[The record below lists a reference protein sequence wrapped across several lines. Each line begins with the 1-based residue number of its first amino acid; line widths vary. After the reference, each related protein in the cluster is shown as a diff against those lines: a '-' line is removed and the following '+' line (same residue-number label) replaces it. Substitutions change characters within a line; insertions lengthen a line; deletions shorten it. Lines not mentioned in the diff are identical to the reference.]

1 MTIMKNKPLLQSYK
15 VLGNEKLFAGEYPG
29 DKDEE
34 VARHK
39 IEQMYHF
46 GIRHFIDLTEEGELR
61 PYSHLLPAD
70 TTYTRFPIRDCSTPK
85 SIENVQNLLLH
96 IDELNEKDGYVYLH
110 CWGGVGRTGV
120 IVACYIAQ
128 KLEKPDFSQVLTILR
143 ENFSDMPKSKYRET
157 PETKEQKR
165 FIYNF
170 TSAKTT
176 TNVFFTGK
184 DDHQVETESLGRNDF
199 ININD
204 KIRGCLMAGASG
216 DALGYTVEFMKYSS
230 ILSNYGKSG
239 ITKFTLDEKGKAL
252 ISDDTQMTLYTANG
266 LLNVERLNMEPKYSI
281 THAYL
286 DWYYTQ
292 IGKDLKTRKSCWISD
307 IKELHSKRAPGNTCI
322 SALNKISLGREPY
335 NNSKGCGGIMRVAPI
350 SLYAVGRNDFNDY
363 KVAQLAADA
372 AEITHQHP
380 LGFMSA
386 ALLSVL
392 IYKITGMTPEL
403 VKCKI
408 ENIIAESLSV
418 IDTLY
423 ESKYENEKRSL
434 KELTLSAIRLAHS
447 ELSDID
453 AINILGEGWVAEE
466 TWAIALYCTIRHIN
480 NIEEAIIASV
490 NHDGDSDSTG
500 SVCGNIM
507 GAIYGYEHLKERNI
521 LCPEDSAL
529 EDVLEL
535 SEVITALADD
545 LTTGCIVGKYEKR
558 DTPEKQQ
565 WYERYYKIKSAG
577 IQKSIK

>member
-1 MTIMKNKPLLQSYK
+1 MEKKPLLQSYQ

-61 PYSHLLPAD
+61 TYSHLLPAD
-70 TTYTRFPIRDCSTPK
+70 TTYTRFPIRDCGTPK
-85 SIENVQNLLLH
+85 SIEDVQNLLLH
-96 IDELNEKDGYVYLH
+96 IDELNKKDGYVYLH

-120 IVACYIAQ
+120 IAACYIAQ
-128 KLEKPDFSQVLTILR
+128 KLENSDFNQVLTILR
-143 ENFSDMPKSKYRET
+143 KNFSDMPKSKYRET

-170 TSAKTT
+170 TAANTT
-176 TNVFFTGK
+176 TNVVFTEK
-184 DDHQVETESLGRNDF
+184 DEHQVETESFEKNNL

-216 DALGYTVEFMKYSS
+216 DALGYIVEFMKYSS

-266 LLNVERLNMEPKYSI
+266 LLNVERLNMEPKYAI

-292 IGKDLKTRKSCWISD
+292 IGKDLRAHKSCWISD
-307 IKELHSKRAPGNTCI
+307 IKELHNKRAPGNTCI
-322 SALNKISLGREPY
+322 TALSTISRGKEPY

-350 SLYAVGRNDFNDY
+350 SLYALGRNNFNDY
-363 KVAQLAADA
+363 TVASLAADA

-392 IYKITGMTPEL
+392 IYKIAGMDPEL
-403 VKCKI
+403 VKCRI
-408 ENIIAESLSV
+408 ENIVAESLSV

-423 ESKYENEKRSL
+423 EGKYEKEKRSL

-447 ELSDID
+447 DLSDTD

-466 TWAIALYCTIRHIN
+466 TWAIALYCTIRHID
-480 NIEEAIIASV
+480 NIEEALIASV

-500 SVCGNIM
+500 AVCGNIM
-507 GAIYGYEHLKERNI
+507 GAIYGYEHLRERNI
-521 LCPEDSAL
+521 LCPEDSTL

-535 SEVITALADD
+535 SEIIIALADD
-545 LTTGCIVGKYEKR
+545 LTTGCIVDKYEKR

-577 IQKSIK
+577 IGKTIK